1 MFIWAI
7 TFTPIIKIM
16 FIGLKNLWTTK
27 VTWVIRVIRVING
40 LLGLLGANFISIIWV
55 PRINMII
62 RFMNIRYIIV
72 TVHRLLRSKKEEER
86 ASTKIKYMLTK

>member
-16 FIGLKNLWTTK
+16 FIRLKNLWTTK

-72 TVHRLLRSKKEEER
+72 TVTQVVKIEEEER

>member
-16 FIGLKNLWTTK
+16 FIRLKNLWTTK

-55 PRINMII
+55 SRINMII

-72 TVHRLLRSKKEEER
+72 TVTQVVNIEEEER